1 MALSYLD
8 PKNLL
13 FYQIFVIFMQVS
25 SRQDFQM
32 SSFVLILTSLSYEPL
47 EVFQLIF
54 AVMQGL
60 VV

>member
-25 SRQDFQM
+25 SRHDVQM